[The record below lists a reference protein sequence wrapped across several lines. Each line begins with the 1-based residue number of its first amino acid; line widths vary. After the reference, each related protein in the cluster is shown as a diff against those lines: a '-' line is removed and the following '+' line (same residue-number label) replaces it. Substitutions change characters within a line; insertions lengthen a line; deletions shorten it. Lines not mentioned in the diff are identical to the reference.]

1 METIEVIKKK
11 HLIKANV
18 DEKNVNTDWIF
29 DCLLFDGNSVI
40 EIPSDRGNSYLGL
53 IGTSAVN
60 VQWATDDNK
69 VIIKFLHTL
78 FNEPRGE
85 DKNGVFKF
93 FLTDFKSDD
102 NDLRVTVTQVDED
115 TIIAEF
121 FWEVKE

>member
-1 METIEVIKKK
+1 METMEVIKK
-11 HLIKANV
+11 HRIKANV

-29 DCLLFDGNSVI
+29 DCLLLDGNGVI
-40 EIPSDRGNSYLGL
+40 EIPSDKGYSY
-53 IGTSAVN
+53 IGTFGKSILN
-60 VQWATDDNK
+60 VYYQHDDNK

-78 FNEPRGE
+78 TNEPNKN
-85 DKNGVFKF
+85 DKDKIYKF

-102 NDLRVTVTQVDED
+102 NDLKVTVTQVDED